1 MKDTGGWTGKL
12 KQIMQGLLS
21 GTKDVSKFGGQPK
34 DIGSQWE
41 LTSCNAENKLEV
53 SNKESKETGQEDT
66 EFLPRNANLDWGGN
80 GNEKKQIS
88 EVFTHK

>member
-1 MKDTGGWTGKL
+1 
-12 KQIMQGLLS
+12 
-21 GTKDVSKFGGQPK
+21 
-34 DIGSQWE
+34 
-41 LTSCNAENKLEV
+41 V